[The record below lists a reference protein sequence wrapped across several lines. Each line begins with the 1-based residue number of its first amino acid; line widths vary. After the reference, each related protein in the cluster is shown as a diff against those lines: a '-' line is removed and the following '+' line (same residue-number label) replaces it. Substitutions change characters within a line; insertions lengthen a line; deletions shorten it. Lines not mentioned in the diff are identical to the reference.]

1 MRFASIDEDTRLM
14 LTFLW
19 VLLGATCVGMV
30 VAAWQLVRERIS
42 GPRPVTIRSADEA
55 PTAAAAAPGVSRF
68 RAVEIPVDTDYA
80 RRSGTANFLSVALIC
95 GVLVAIPLIG
105 VRAFTSGGHP
115 VPTWLVLT
123 TAIAGML
130 AAIVAISALRALHAY
145 RRIADRAGS
154 LGLRLSQEGICCSV
168 VTLGGRQRSAL
179 VREERTSRLIPWSDV
194 AGIETQEYRS
204 GGGAAWFLVLRVRSS
219 DQPWMIRFSALSAP
233 HARIVEVVRE
243 ASAALVAA

>member
-1 MRFASIDEDTRLM
+1 M

-19 VLLGATCVGMV
+19 VLLAATCVAMIG
-30 VAAWQLVRERIS
+30 AAWRLVRERTS
-42 GPRPVTIRSADEA
+42 GPRPVTVLSADES
-55 PTAAAAAPGVSRF
+55 PTAAAAAPAASRF
-68 RAVEIPVDTDYA
+68 RAVEIPLDTDYA
-80 RRSGTANFLSVALIC
+80 RRSGTANFLAVALVC

-105 VRAFTSGGHP
+105 VRAFTAGGHP

-130 AAIVAISALRALHAY
+130 AAIVALCALRAVHAY
-145 RRIADRAGS
+145 RRIADQAGS
-154 LGLRLSQEGICCSV
+154 LGLRLSQEGIRCSV
-168 VTLGGRQRSAL
+168 VTLDGRQRSAL
-179 VREERTSRLIPWSDV
+179 VREARTSRLIPWSDV

-243 ASAALVAA
+243 AASAALVAA